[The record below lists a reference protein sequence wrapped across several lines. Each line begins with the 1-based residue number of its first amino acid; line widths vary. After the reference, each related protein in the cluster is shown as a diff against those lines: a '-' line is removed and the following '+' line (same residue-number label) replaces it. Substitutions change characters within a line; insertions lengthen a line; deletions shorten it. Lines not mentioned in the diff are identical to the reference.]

1 LHLILK
7 CLSKTYETVKSN
19 LNLDSRRTS
28 KSKKNE
34 TEKEKRIKCH
44 VSYFD
49 MYKTYFE
56 ERFA

>member
-1 LHLILK
+1 LK